1 MARKLSNSLK
11 EYLRSRRKVLGER
24 PEKIRVFLENIVKE
38 IGSVSTIIVFGGRG
52 VPDKLFS
59 NEPRDL
65 DLLIITSDDK
75 EVVEEKIYSL
85 RPRGLP
91 LDVIVLNLKEYRENT
106 KLIKEMIKKSIIIH
120 DGLKLFSKSK

>member
-24 PEKIRVFLENIVKE
+24 PEKIRVFLENIIRE

-52 VPDKLFS
+52 DPDKLFS

-65 DLLIITSDDK
+65 DLLILTSDDK